1 MKFELALMIVEFI
14 ALLLCAFFFSASET
28 AITAI
33 TRTEYKA
40 IKKSRTKKSKTLA
53 FLIEKKDEIVSAT
66 LIGTN
71 FVNTLSS
78 ALITA
83 FVIDMYGQ
91 QHIPAATAVTTVLII
106 IFAEILPKAI
116 AAYNAVEITKTF
128 LIPLSI
134 VRLFLKPIVF
144 IFSLMSNFIIKS
156 VSKRREN
163 QISDLSE
170 DYLETLINIS
180 LADGTFQTGEHELI
194 KRAVR
199 LHELKLQSIM
209 TKKEDFVGFDINSA
223 PEKMIS
229 IFRKTMF
236 SRLPVYK
243 TEKDNIIGSVHYKDL
258 LFYKSHKAEM
268 DINKII
274 RPALFIPKTANIFSA
289 IKTMS
294 KNKRNMAF
302 VIDEY
307 GSTAGLITI
316 DDISTAIFGSI
327 QDEYAKTKTNPLS
340 GMKIVDGTHI
350 MIPGSAPIIQ
360 LNKILNTDFHSD
372 YNDTIGGLVLETA
385 EYLPKEGELIS
396 VGEVDFKIE
405 KVETSKIIS
414 LIADVSKITAGAQF
428 PKAFQ

>member
-14 ALLLCAFFFSASET
+14 ALLFCAFFFSATET

-33 TRTEYKA
+33 TRTEYKT
-40 IKKSRTKKSKTLA
+40 IKKSRTKKSRRLA
-53 FLIEKKDEIVSAT
+53 FLIERKDEIVSAT

-71 FVNTLSS
+71 FINTLSS

-83 FVIDMYGQ
+83 FVIDTYGQ
-91 QHIPAATAVTTVLII
+91 QHIPAATAITTVLII
-106 IFAEILPKAI
+106 IFAEILPKAA

-128 LIPLSI
+128 LVPLSV
-134 VRLFLKPIVF
+134 VRLLLKPFIF
-144 IFSLMSNFIIKS
+144 IFSLMSNFIIKL
-156 VSKRREN
+156 VSKKQNDQSSE
-163 QISDLSE
+163 LSE

-180 LADGTFQTGEHELI
+180 LADGTFQKGEHELI

-209 TKKEDFVGFDINSA
+209 TKKEDIVSLDINSSL
-223 PEKMIS
+223 ENMVS

-243 TEKDNIIGSVHYKDL
+243 GEKDKIIGSVHYKDI
-258 LFYKSHKAEM
+258 LFYRSHNTEM

-274 RPALFIPKTANIFSA
+274 RRALFIPKTANIFSA

-327 QDEYAKTKTNPLS
+327 QDEYSKTKTNPLS

-350 MIPGSAPIIQ
+350 LIPGAVPIIQ
-360 LNKILNTDFHSD
+360 LNSILNTDFHSD
-372 YNDTIGGLVLETA
+372 YNDTIGGLILETA
-385 EYLPKEGELIS
+385 EYLPKEGELITI
-396 VGEVDFKIE
+396 GEVDFKVE

-414 LIADVSKITAGAQF
+414 LIADVSKLTAGAQF

>member
-1 MKFELALMIVEFI
+1 MKFELALMTIEFI

-33 TRTEYKA
+33 TRAEYKA

-134 VRLFLKPIVF
+134 VRLFFKPIVF

-209 TKKEDFVGFDINSA
+209 TKKEDIVGFDINST

-243 TEKDNIIGSVHYKDL
+243 TEKDKIIGSVHYKDL

-327 QDEYAKTKTNPLS
+327 QDEYAKIKTNPLS

-350 MIPGSAPIIQ
+350 LIPGSVPIIQ

-385 EYLPKEGELIS
+385 EYLPKEGEFINI
-396 VGEVDFKIE
+396 GDIEFKVE
-405 KVETSKIIS
+405 KVETSKIIF